1 MVAAHIIRRMTTKLF
16 QAVSRL
22 PSKYRWCLTGTPIQN
37 SLEDLASLVAFIQIS
52 PLHTLTEF
60 RKHIITP
67 LLKGKDQG
75 SNNLRILLDSI
86 CLRRTKKLLNLPDS
100 FDEDRRIDF
109 SSPEKKFYKETQA
122 ELIATVKQHESQAR
136 NKKDF
141 FGMFQL
147 QLQLRRLCNHGTF
160 QKTQS
165 KALVEDIQFEPE
177 QAFELLHEEKMA
189 KCTYC
194 NVAVRGVKGIE
205 DERSGSF
212 SVCGHLFCSECVPNY
227 ETALRSAP
235 GASHQCPICLR
246 KVSENFIVD
255 CGLHTERPRTVLPPT
270 LFSFDNKSISSKVM
284 ALINDLKANDDEGK
298 RLVLC
303 SIQNSKYLLS
313 LSIVFSCW
321 TRSLDLVA
329 QHLEQQQI
337 MHARIDG
344 TYSLSQRQ
352 KILNEYDTDTA
363 TRILLMTTGTGAVG
377 YELPHCVCLD
387 RTNLAR

>member
-1 MVAAHIIRRMTTKLF
+1 MTTKLF

-22 PSKYRWCLTGTPIQN
+22 SSKYRWCLTGTPIQN
-37 SLEDLASLVAFIQIS
+37 SLEDLASLVAFIRIS

-75 SNNLRILLDSI
+75 SNSLRILLDSI

-100 FDEDRRIDF
+100 FGEDRHIDF
-109 SSPEKKFYKETQA
+109 SSLEKKFYKETQA

-165 KALVEDIQFEPE
+165 KALAEDIQFEPE

-194 NVAVRGVKGIE
+194 NVAVRGVKGSKMNGAAASAYVDICSAQNVYLNMKLHFVA
-205 DERSGSF
+205 RPVPTINVQF
-212 SVCGHLFCSECVPNY
+212 VCE
-227 ETALRSAP
+227 
-235 GASHQCPICLR
+235 QCPR
-246 KVSENFIVD
+246 IV
-255 CGLHTERPRTVLPPT
+255 L
-270 LFSFDNKSISSKVM
+270 
-284 ALINDLKANDDEGK
+284 
-298 RLVLC
+298 
-303 SIQNSKYLLS
+303 
-313 LSIVFSCW
+313 
-321 TRSLDLVA
+321 
-329 QHLEQQQI
+329 
-337 MHARIDG
+337 
-344 TYSLSQRQ
+344 
-352 KILNEYDTDTA
+352 
-363 TRILLMTTGTGAVG
+363 
-377 YELPHCVCLD
+377 
-387 RTNLAR
+387 